1 MQNAKFFPQL
11 LQEPWLVPALKAI
24 QEMVWSVVIKSVSL
38 KRNSEYIVEFR
49 NYFKFFIIIAAPI
62 EIGCSSDDECLSNQA
77 CRNRACINPCSFDDP
92 CSSTAQCSVSNHKA
106 ECRCPPGLTGDPYS
120 LCVPSKIEIK
130 LILMGHF
137 FKQTIFVVKRGECQH
152 DTECPDNKACINNQ
166 CLDPCTLHDPCGK
179 NAECETR
186 GHRPVCR
193 CPSGWAGDPHTE
205 CYTCRFSLLE
215 KTIGFANW

>member
-1 MQNAKFFPQL
+1 MQNAKFFLQL
-11 LQEPWLVPALKAI
+11 LQEPWPVPALKAI

-38 KRNSEYIVEFR
+38 KKNSEYIVEFR

-215 KTIGFANW
+215 KRIGFANW

>member
-1 MQNAKFFPQL
+1 MTCTCFEGYTGNGVVRCDKISKFKKKLGIHNRVQ
-11 LQEPWLVPALKAI
+11 
-24 QEMVWSVVIKSVSL
+24 
-38 KRNSEYIVEFR
+38 

-106 ECRCPPGLTGDPYS
+106 ECNCPPGLTGDPYS

-186 GHRPVCR
+186 GHRPVCM

-205 CYTCRFSLLE
+205 CYTCRFL
-215 KTIGFANW
+215 